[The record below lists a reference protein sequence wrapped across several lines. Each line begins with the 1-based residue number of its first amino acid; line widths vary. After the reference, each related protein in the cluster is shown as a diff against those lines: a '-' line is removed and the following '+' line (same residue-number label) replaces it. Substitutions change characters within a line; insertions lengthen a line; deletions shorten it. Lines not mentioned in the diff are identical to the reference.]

1 MIPNLFPQYL
11 QASQYL
17 RIPLAIRL
25 PPADTRNTTLQPKE
39 PQKVYQSLHI
49 WERGYGDLPSPMK
62 LISYEGY
69 EVDKIVDIFKPLT
82 VN

>member
-1 MIPNLFPQYL
+1 MMRT
-11 QASQYL
+11 S
-17 RIPLAIRL
+17 
-25 PPADTRNTTLQPKE
+25 LQPK
-39 PQKVYQSLHI
+39 QLLKVYQSLHI